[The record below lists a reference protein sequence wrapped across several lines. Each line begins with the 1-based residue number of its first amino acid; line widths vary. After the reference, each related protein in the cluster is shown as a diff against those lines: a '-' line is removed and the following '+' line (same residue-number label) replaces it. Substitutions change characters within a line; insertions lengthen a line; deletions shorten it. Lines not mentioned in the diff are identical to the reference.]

1 MADEINTPGKLFS
14 SSPDMWSVV
23 ENLTNDDNINLCRP
37 FPLWRLNMPFMQGC
51 G

>member
-14 SSPDMWSVV
+14 ISPDMWSVV

-37 FPLWRLNMPFMQGC
+37 FPLEEIKYAIYARM
-51 G
+51 